1 MRPRHI
7 ALAVLVAALWGVNF
21 VVIELGLGH
30 FPPLL
35 FSALRFLAAA
45 VPAIFLLGRP
55 SVAWKWVVGVGL
67 VLGVGKFGLLFIGMD
82 QGMPAG
88 LSSLVLQAQAV
99 FTALFAALALSE
111 RPGRVR
117 LAGMAVALAGIGVA
131 AVDEGAGGPVLA
143 FVLVVGAAA
152 CWGVSN
158 VLTRRAAPAD
168 ALTFMVWVSAVP
180 VLPLLALSLLFEG
193 PDQGMAALA
202 ALDWRGAGIILY
214 VAWISTVFGF
224 GAWGF
229 LLRRYPA
236 SSVAPFTLLVPV
248 FGMSSAALVLGEGVS
263 PLRWCA
269 AALLVGG
276 VALTSGVG
284 GRARRTTAEPAPV
297 DTEAAA
303 PVAARTEVAAPA
315 VDAEAGAPA
324 AVHTQAAA
332 PVLVRPE
339 TGAAVSGPASAP
351 TTASG
356 RRSAAGAPGPRPADP
371 AAPPRPGASA
381 SRTPSTP
388 TSADPGG
395 PRTGPAAA
403 PRSPAAAE

>member
-202 ALDWRGAGIILY
+202 ALDWSGAGIILY

-284 GRARRTTAEPAPV
+284 GRARRATAAPAPV
-297 DTEAAA
+297 DTEAGPAA
-303 PVAARTEVAAPA
+303 AARTEVAAPA

-339 TGAAVSGPASAP
+339 TGAAVSGPAPA
-351 TTASG
+351 TASG
-356 RRSAAGAPGPRPADP
+356 RRSAAGAPGPRPAGP